1 MYLSQAILS
10 LVSLCKN
17 LSLDYLKCDHN
28 MIKYLA
34 NWKISFSFG
43 VDYKEAGWCG
53 PHLKMQ
59 MVVKPSEIVSK

>member
-43 VDYKEAGWCG
+43 VDYKEAVG
-53 PHLKMQ
+53 
-59 MVVKPSEIVSK
+59 VVLI